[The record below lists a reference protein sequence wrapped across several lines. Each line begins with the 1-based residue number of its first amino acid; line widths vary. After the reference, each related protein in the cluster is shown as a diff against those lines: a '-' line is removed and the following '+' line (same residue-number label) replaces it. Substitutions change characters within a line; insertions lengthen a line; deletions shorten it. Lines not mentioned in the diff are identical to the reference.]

1 MVAEQETP
9 MHTSAHSFARPILC
23 RYQPMKHVHGLD
35 IPQTLEDVCDPRR
48 MALVVYD
55 MQVGILKQIK
65 NPDTIVAKVSR
76 VLEAARAAGVR
87 IFFMRHMSLPKELMG
102 AFAYRM
108 AMAWQ
113 RTDDPEKVTPWF
125 LRGSPGVEI
134 IPELA
139 PRPSEAIFDKL
150 TMSALEGTPLAIAL
164 RDCGITSVAL
174 VGVAMEIGIEPTA
187 RHAADLGIV
196 PVIIEDACGCGD
208 AGAAQRSIE
217 ALKFAGDAVFADVD
231 AVCAALKRRGG

>member
-1 MVAEQETP
+1 
-9 MHTSAHSFARPILC
+9 
-23 RYQPMKHVHGLD
+23 MKHVRGLD
-35 IPQTLEDVCDPRR
+35 IPQTLEDLCDPQR

-65 NPDTIVAKVSR
+65 NPGAIVAKVSR

-87 IFFMRHMSLPKELMG
+87 TFFMRHMSLPKEMMG
-102 AFAYRM
+102 VFAYRM

-113 RTDDPEKVTPWF
+113 RTDDPEKISPWF
-125 LRGSPGVEI
+125 LRGSAGFDI
-134 IPELA
+134 TPELA

-164 RDCGITSVAL
+164 RDCGITSMAL

-196 PVIIEDACGCGD
+196 PVIVEDACGSGS
-208 AGAAQRSIE
+208 AEAAQRSVE
-217 ALKFAGDAVFADVD
+217 SLKFAGDAAFMDVE
-231 AVCAALKRRGG
+231 AFCRALGRSRG

>member
-1 MVAEQETP
+1 
-9 MHTSAHSFARPILC
+9 
-23 RYQPMKHVHGLD
+23 MKRIQGLD
-35 IPQTLEDVCDPRR
+35 IPQTLEEICDPAW

-55 MQVGILKQIK
+55 MQIGILKQIK
-65 NPDTIVAKVSR
+65 DPAAIVARVSR

-87 IFFMRHMSLPKELMG
+87 TFFMRHMSLPKELMG
-102 AFAYRM
+102 AFGYRM

-113 RTDDPEKVTPWF
+113 RTDDPEKVSPWF
-125 LRGSPGVEI
+125 LRDSPGFQI
-134 IPELA
+134 TPELA

-164 RDCGITSVAL
+164 RDCGITAIAL

-196 PVIIEDACGCGD
+196 PIVVEDACGSGH
-208 AGAAQRSIE
+208 AEAAQRSIE
-217 ALKFAGDAVFADVD
+217 SLKFAGDAVFTDVEAFCQ
-231 AVCAALKRRGG
+231 AVKPKGG